1 LTIGSLLILL
11 GLGISIRGECGLQ
24 LGFREAVESDLK
36 QLVHLLADDVLGA
49 DREDAS
55 EPLNMKYSDA

>member
-1 LTIGSLLILL
+1 MD
-11 GLGISIRGECGLQ
+11 LGISIRGECSLQ
-24 LGFREAVESDLK
+24 LEFREAAEADLK

>member
-1 LTIGSLLILL
+1 M
-11 GLGISIRGECGLQ
+11 Q
-24 LGFREAVESDLK
+24 LEFREAAEADLK